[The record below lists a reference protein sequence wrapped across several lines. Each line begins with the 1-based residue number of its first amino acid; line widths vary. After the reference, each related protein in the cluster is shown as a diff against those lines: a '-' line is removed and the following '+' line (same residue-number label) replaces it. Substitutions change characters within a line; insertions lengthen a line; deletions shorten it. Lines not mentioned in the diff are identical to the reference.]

1 MNNPFD
7 LKLGSGLIN
16 LINNK
21 FQGKDDKMKIENL
34 RVQVSLGSTIE
45 SIHSISNEGLI
56 VKYNH
61 GDICNKES
69 GERYSSEINFKCFL
83 DEDNHE

>member
-1 MNNPFD
+1 MSGVQYDQNNPFD

-16 LINNK
+16 LINKK
-21 FQGKDDKMKIENL
+21 FSGKDDQMKIDKL

-45 SIHSISNEGLI
+45 SIHSISNEGLK

-61 GDICNKES
+61 GDICNKEN
-69 GERYSSEINFKCFL
+69 GEMYSSEITF
-83 DEDNHE
+83 